1 MDKKDNKE
9 GALEGINNNLGKI
22 KALTKKNFV
31 NYINKVHINKL
42 KKVVPDKL

>member
-1 MDKKDNKE
+1 MDKKITRREYQKR
-9 GALEGINNNLGKI
+9 LTIFWTK

-42 KKVVPDKL
+42 KEVVPDKL

>member
-1 MDKKDNKE
+1 MDKKITRREHYK
-9 GALEGINNNLGKI
+9 GLTTFWAK